1 MARYALLV
9 GISKYPSD
17 PTLDPLPR
25 AVLDVEALRQVLIDP
40 EIGGFGESD
49 VTVLMDAEKVEIET
63 AVSELFT
70 KPRPED
76 LVLFYFSG
84 HGVIDPR
91 NDKFYLTSCST
102 RTNLL
107 SPTAIWSKYVHE
119 EMNDSRSQHQVI
131 ILDCCNSGAFPE
143 GIKGDGILTVN
154 NILPKLGGEGKVV
167 LTASDSN
174 QYAFEEKGFELS
186 LYTHF
191 LVEGLKTGAADK
203 DEDGHISVNELHEYV
218 EAKVVSVNDRM
229 SPKFYGFMKE
239 GQPIFLAKAV
249 QDNPLKFRKEV
260 ETIAHESNGVISIF
274 ARHDLELVWQ
284 DLGID
289 QIEAETIISEVL
301 CPYQEYA
308 KKLEQ
313 YTQALQKEA
322 DNRFPFSRVVETQ
335 LQSYENRL
343 GLRAEDLQAVKDQ
356 IIAPKQAEYEQQL
369 QIMQRQEEI
378 ERLKRQHITKSA
390 MSAAEVLKHQQPIL
404 ISEIFGKQPQNIP
417 STSSE
422 FEFEFVKIKVVK
434 ERGFLG
440 IGGGVRT
447 ELERKQGKADY
458 IREDLGNGISLD
470 LVRIPAGKFMMGSN
484 ESGRESPIH
493 EVKVSEFWMG
503 KYTLTNAQWFAVM
516 GTKPSEKYDV
526 KFQGEKQPV
535 VGVSW
540 NDCME
545 FCKKL
550 SEKIKKNIRLPSEA
564 EWEYSCRAG
573 TTTPFHF
580 GATITP
586 DIVNY
591 DGNYPYG
598 DAPKGKY
605 RQKTIDVGSFPPNAF
620 GLYDMHGNVRE
631 WCLDEWHDNYNSKPQ
646 SFKDNGN
653 EPWRETKIEDND
665 NRYLL
670 LRGGSW
676 FVNAFGCRSASRN
689 HFRAR
694 VQNDIIS
701 FRLVCALR

>member
-1 MARYALLV
+1 MLNITVNLWRKLH
-9 GISKYPSD
+9 D
-17 PTLDPLPR
+17 TN
-25 AVLDVEALRQVLIDP
+25 DP

-143 GIKGDGILTVN
+143 GIKGNGILTVN
-154 NILPKLGGEGKVV
+154 MLPKLGGEGKVV

-218 EAKVVSVNDRM
+218 EAKVISVNDRM

-260 ETIAHESNGVISIF
+260 EKITHESNGIISIF
-274 ARHDLELVWQ
+274 AKHDLELVWQ
-284 DLGID
+284 ELGID
-289 QIEAETIISEVL
+289 QIDAETIISEVL
-301 CPYQEYA
+301 RPYQEYA

-335 LQSYENRL
+335 LQSYENRV

-369 QIMQRQEEI
+369 QIIQRQEEI

-404 ISEIFGKQPQNIP
+404 VSEIFGKQPQNIP

-484 ESGRESPIH
+484 ESDHESPIH
-493 EVKVSEFWMG
+493 EVKVSEFWIG
-503 KYTLTNAQWFAVM
+503 KYTVTNAQWFAVM
-516 GTKPSEKYDV
+516 GTKPSEKYEV

-598 DAPKGKY
+598 DVPKGEY
-605 RQKTIDVGSFPPNAF
+605 RQKTVDVGSFPPNAF
-620 GLYDMHGNVRE
+620 GLYDMHGNVWE
-631 WCLDEWHDNYNSKPQ
+631 WCSDRGHENYKDAPQDGSSWETVTVDNL
-646 SFKDNGN
+646 
-653 EPWRETKIEDND
+653 R
-665 NRYLL
+665 L

-676 FVNAFGCRSASRN
+676 HDDARYCRSAYRVGN
-689 HFRAR
+689 RAGLHFNDLGFR
-694 VQNDIIS
+694 VVC
-701 FRLVCALR
+701 RLQ